1 MLERARI
8 RFIFCSR
15 NLLTTCIS
23 SDYLQ
28 LLLVED
34 NAANVALFQAVLE
47 SEGHTITVCTDG
59 SEGYELAG
67 SETFDAL
74 LLDIQM
80 PGMSGDAVC
89 RALRAAGHTL
99 PILALS
105 AAALPDQIETAMRA
119 GFTAYLTK
127 PISPQALREAVRKLD
142 HVSGT

>member
-1 MLERARI
+1 MR
-8 RFIFCSR
+8 
-15 NLLTTCIS
+15 
-23 SDYLQ
+23 

-34 NAANVALFQAVLE
+34 NPANVALFQAVLE
-47 SEGHTITVCTDG
+47 SEGHSITVRIDG

-67 SETFDAL
+67 SEAFDAL

-80 PGMSGDAVC
+80 PGMSGDAIC
-89 RALRAAGHTL
+89 RGLRAAGHTL

-105 AAALPDQIETAMRA
+105 ASALPDQIETAMRA

>member
-1 MLERARI
+1 M
-8 RFIFCSR
+8 
-15 NLLTTCIS
+15 
-23 SDYLQ
+23 Q

-47 SEGHTITVCTDG
+47 GEGHSVTVCTDG
-59 SEGYELAG
+59 NEGYERAG

-89 RALRAAGHTL
+89 RALRAAGQTL

-105 AAALPDQIETAMRA
+105 ASALPDQIETAMRA